1 MKSLILAARSGT
13 TMMAKLTV
21 VIFVALILASC
32 ATDSTATRLQAGGS
46 LKIVNLYP
54 KFKAHMASCTEAHG
68 FDPLAANI
76 DERALAPGEIP
87 WRECVYQGIDEY
99 IIRYSTVPL
108 LYKQIV
114 TEDRAMTEQ
123 IALGELTR
131 IARRSR
137 LEEFIEFILTEEI
150 SARDILIM
158 QANELDDFVNR
169 QNELKEISRMHNQA
183 MQSVRAIRGLN
194 LR

>member
-1 MKSLILAARSGT
+1 MRHV
-13 TMMAKLTV
+13 V
-21 VIFVALILASC
+21 VILVALSLASY
-32 ATDSTATRLQAGGS
+32 ALVSTTTSVQAGGS

-54 KFKAHMASCTEAHG
+54 KFRAHMASCTEAHG
-68 FDPLAANI
+68 FDPSTADV
-76 DERALAPGEIP
+76 DEHTLAPGEQP
-87 WRECVYQGIDEY
+87 WRECVYQGIDNY
-99 IIRYSTVPL
+99 IIGYSTVPL

-114 TEDRAMTEQ
+114 AEDRAMTEQ

-131 IARRSR
+131 TARRSR
-137 LEEFIEFILTEEI
+137 LEELIKLILTEEI
-150 SARDILIM
+150 NGRDILIM

-169 QNELKEISRMHNQA
+169 QNELKAISRMHNQA